1 MLSTPHLL
9 VGAAIVRSIPNP
21 AISLPAA
28 FVSHFL
34 LDMTPHWDGSPQA
47 PYKKKV
53 ISGAAVDYCLGAT
66 IIFFI
71 SRGYPNQN
79 IILLGAFLATL
90 PDFLTILSRHVKKI
104 GRIAIFKQHDKY
116 HKKIQVNVRFS
127 LGLIISVATCL
138 AALAFLAR

>member
-9 VGAAIVRSIPNP
+9 VGAAIARSIPNP

-34 LDMTPHWDGSPQA
+34 LDMTPHWDGSPSA

-53 ISGAAVDYCLGAT
+53 IGGAALDYILGAT
-66 IIFFI
+66 IIFLI
-71 SRGYPNQN
+71 SRGYPNQP

-90 PDFLTILSRHVKKI
+90 PDFISILSRHIARLGKI
-104 GRIAIFKQHDKY
+104 GILKQYHKY
-116 HKKIQVNVRFS
+116 HLKIQVNVRFS
-127 LGLIISVATCL
+127 RGVIISIATSL

>member
-9 VGAAIVRSIPNP
+9 VGAAIARSIPNP

-34 LDMTPHWDGSPQA
+34 LDMTPHWDGSPSA

-53 ISGAAVDYCLGAT
+53 IGGAALDYALGAT
-66 IIFFI
+66 IIFLI
-71 SRGYPNQN
+71 SRGYPNQP

-90 PDFLTILSRHVKKI
+90 PDFISILFRHVSRLGKI
-104 GRIAIFKQHDKY
+104 GILKKY
-116 HKKIQVNVRFS
+116 HKYHLKIQVNVRFS
-127 LGLIISVATCL
+127 IGVITSIATSL
-138 AALAFLAR
+138 VALAFLAR

>member
-9 VGAAIVRSIPNP
+9 VGAAIARSIPNP

-28 FVSHFL
+28 FASHFL
-34 LDMTPHWDGSPQA
+34 LDMTPHWDGSPSA
-47 PYKKKV
+47 PYKKRV
-53 ISGAAVDYCLGAT
+53 ISGAAIDYTLGAT

-71 SRGYPNQN
+71 SSGYSNQN

-90 PDFLTILSRHVKKI
+90 PDFIALVSRHIRKI
-104 GRIAIFKQHDKY
+104 GKIQAFKQYNSY
-116 HKKIQVNVRFS
+116 HNKIQVNVRFS
-127 LGLIISVATCL
+127 RGLIISVATCL